1 MFFGLNNFL
10 KKILP
15 KRLFYRALLIIAVP
29 ILVLQLIITIV
40 FFDSLWIKTN
50 KGMTRAL
57 INEINLFVEIYNNK
71 EIDKKDLKNTSSLF
85 LDLNIE
91 LFNNQTFD
99 YQYNE
104 RWFSPIDR
112 TLRRELKSNFN
123 LGEFWFDTTSYK
135 ELIDIRIKYE
145 DGYFKFLVPRDRV
158 TSSSA
163 RIFALWITVPAII
176 MIIISLIFLKNQTR
190 PITNLARA
198 AERFGKGEKIEEFK
212 PSGALEIRQA
222 GHEFDRMRK
231 RILRHLNQRNEMLSG
246 ISHDLRTPLTRMKL
260 QIAFIADKDLAKKLS
275 EDINEMEK
283 MLNEYLQF
291 TSSSYIEK
299 DEMFNLSELIEKAV
313 IKYNNKNILKD
324 LTPRVYFNGR
334 KNLINRCINNIID
347 NIRTTLGVGDF
358 HTDTCGNLQFD
369 RNGYIGRYADDAS
382 LFAMP
387 DASLN
392 EVNNN
397 LKEFKNVLAQEN
409 ETSLET
415 KSTFITYLF
424 FIIILI
430 ITSIMIILNFIKP
443 DIVTAEILIGYLIF
457 LVLII
462 FITSNYFNVDYGPL
476 NKFLTLQLGNAGS
489 RNIFQTPGYSTNF

>member
-222 GHEFDRMRK
+222 GHEFDKMRK

-299 DEMFNLSELIEKAV
+299 DEMFNLSELIEQAV

-347 NIRTTLGVGDF
+347 NALKY
-358 HTDTCGNLQFD
+358 GNKVQIKF
-369 RNGYIGRYADDAS
+369 NKK
-382 LFAMP
+382 
-387 DASLN
+387 N
-392 EVNNN
+392 TN
-397 LKEFKNVLAQEN
+397 LL
-409 ETSLET
+409 
-415 KSTFITYLF
+415 
-424 FIIILI
+424 IIIDDDGPGIPKKEYENVFKPFYKIDKSRADAKSSVGLGLSIASDI
-430 ITSIMIILNFIKP
+430 IRSHGGNIVLDKSKLNGLSVK
-443 DIVTAEILIGYLIF
+443 IF
-457 LVLII
+457 LPV
-462 FITSNYFNVDYGPL
+462 
-476 NKFLTLQLGNAGS
+476 
-489 RNIFQTPGYSTNF
+489 